1 MVVIIILRFFGEI
14 CFLDE
19 AKALKN
25 SKVSGMPDIRKKVIL
40 VDDNPINLKLARNTL
55 MGKYDVFTVPSAEK
69 LFELLEKTLA
79 DIILL
84 DVMMPEMS
92 GYDAIKV
99 LKSNPR
105 TADIPVIF
113 LTSKSDTN
121 SELEGFIHG
130 AVDYVS
136 KPFSPQLLLKRVDV
150 HVLVESQKKELEH
163 INQNLQKLVDEKT
176 EEIQSLQSAILK
188 TMSNLVEYRDDVT
201 GNHVERSEFLLRLLT
216 EEMIRQNVYSDEV
229 RNWDFKFFP
238 QSAQLHDV
246 GKIAIKDDILLKP
259 AKLTVDEFNEMKKHT
274 FFGEKVIEKI
284 QESAMESVF
293 LTHAK
298 IMAGTHHEK
307 WDGSGYPRGIAGL
320 DIPLQGRLMA
330 IVDVY
335 DALVSE
341 RPYKKPFSQE
351 QSLQII
357 KEGSGVHFDPALV
370 EIFSAAVQHFP
381 E

>member
-1 MVVIIILRFFGEI
+1 
-14 CFLDE
+14 
-19 AKALKN
+19 
-25 SKVSGMPDIRKKVIL
+25 MPDIRKRVIL

-201 GNHVERSEFLLRLLT
+201 GNHVERSELLLRLLT
-216 EEMIRQNVYSDEV
+216 EEMSRQNVYSDEV
-229 RNWDFKFFP
+229 KNWDFKFFP

-246 GKIAIKDDILLKP
+246 GKIAIRDDILMKP
-259 AKLTVDEFNEMKKHT
+259 ARLTADEFNEMKKHT

-320 DIPLQGRLMA
+320 EIPLQGRLMA

-335 DALVSE
+335 DALISE

-357 KEGSGVHFDPALV
+357 KEGSGIHFDPALV
-370 EIFSAAVQHFP
+370 EIFTAAVQYFP

>member
-1 MVVIIILRFFGEI
+1 MSE
-14 CFLDE
+14 D
-19 AKALKN
+19 
-25 SKVSGMPDIRKKVIL
+25 RKKVIL

-55 MGKYDVFTVPSAEK
+55 MSKYDVFTVPSAEK
-69 LFELLEKTLA
+69 LFSLLEKTLP

-99 LKSNPR
+99 LKGDER

-121 SELEGFIHG
+121 SELEGFVQG

-163 INQNLQKLVDEKT
+163 INKNLQQLVEEKT
-176 EEIQSLQSAILK
+176 AEIVELQNAVLK

-201 GNHVERSEFLLRLLT
+201 GGHVERSQHLLKLLT
-216 EEMIRQNVYSDEV
+216 DEMLNQKVYDEELAS
-229 RNWDFKFFP
+229 WDIKLFL

-246 GKIAIKDDILLKP
+246 GKIAIRDNILMKP
-259 AKLTVDEFNEMKKHT
+259 AALTIEEFDEMKKHT
-274 FFGEKVIEKI
+274 SFGEKVIEKI
-284 QESAMESVF
+284 QESARESVF

-298 IMAGTHHEK
+298 IMAGTHHER
-307 WDGSGYPRGIAGL
+307 WDGSGYPRGIAGAN
-320 DIPLQGRLMA
+320 IPLQGRLMA
-330 IVDVY
+330 LVDVY

-341 RPYKKPFSQE
+341 RPYKKAFTQD
-351 QSLQII
+351 QALQII
-357 KEGSGVHFDPALV
+357 KQGSGAQFDPALV
-370 EIFSAAVQHFP
+370 DIFATAVRNFQ
-381 E
+381 

>member
-1 MVVIIILRFFGEI
+1 
-14 CFLDE
+14 
-19 AKALKN
+19 
-25 SKVSGMPDIRKKVIL
+25 
-40 VDDNPINLKLARNTL
+40 

-163 INQNLQKLVDEKT
+163 INQNLQQLVEEKT
-176 EEIQSLQSAILK
+176 KEVRNLQNAILK

-216 EEMIRQNVYSDEV
+216 EEMIKQNVYADEIK
-229 RNWDFKFFP
+229 NWDFKFFP

-246 GKIAIKDDILLKP
+246 GKIAIRDDILMKP

-274 FFGEKVIEKI
+274 YFGEKVIEKI

-307 WDGSGYPRGIAGL
+307 WDGSGYPKGIAGPE
-320 DIPLQGRLMA
+320 IPLQGRLMA

-335 DALVSE
+335 DALISE
-341 RPYKKPFSQE
+341 RPYKKPFTQE

-370 EIFSAAVQHFP
+370 EIFTAAIQRFP